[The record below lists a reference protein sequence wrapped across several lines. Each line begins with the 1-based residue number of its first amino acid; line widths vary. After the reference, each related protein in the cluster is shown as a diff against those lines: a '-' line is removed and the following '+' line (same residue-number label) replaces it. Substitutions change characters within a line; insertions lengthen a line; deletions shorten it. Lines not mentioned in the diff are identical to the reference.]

1 MVVGVQSGF
10 LYTGGQFQRIACP
23 NNSNTLAQGIND
35 DGVIVGWCSNPFP
48 GPEQGFIY
56 QNGSYS
62 SVTYPGSTLTVL
74 NGINRQ
80 GDLIGVYQ
88 LGQQSGFAYTAGSCQ
103 SLKGT
108 RSGNGINRSQ
118 TIAATACGAHCHGV
132 VKRKTTKGWVI
143 VQKVLFPGA
152 RDSMLNGI
160 NDNGDLREN
169 GVLPRTDREAGSC
182 ISKAQTPS

>member
-88 LGQQSGFAYTAGSCQ
+88 LGQQSGFAYTAGSFK

-108 RSGNGINRSQ
+108 RSGNGINSSTNNRCNGLRRALSWCCQ
-118 TIAATACGAHCHGV
+118 AQDHEGLGY
-132 VKRKTTKGWVI
+132 RPKGFVSWCTR
-143 VQKVLFPGA
+143 QYA
-152 RDSMLNGI
+152 EWD
-160 NDNGDLREN
+160 
-169 GVLPRTDREAGSC
+169 
-182 ISKAQTPS
+182 Q